1 MPIGRGL
8 KDMFEGMGK
17 LASSKDEAEEK
28 FKEEMARMG
37 AFFAVAQG
45 DKNPI
50 EVYQQIKN
58 YKPPT
63 PPAEAIQSADPAQ
76 QMQNFTQRAGQPPQ
90 GLPPRQIDPI
100 TSAGFKTDP
109 AVDAY
114 RQRKML
120 MGLEGQEEQAKATI
134 KGEAK
139 KQEAI
144 QKASGNFG
152 RVASAMKQYADYYS
166 GALEEGGA
174 GNLYKREKGKLF
186 TQQIGGGV
194 GEQLTETGKL
204 FGQRAELSLSMVPIL
219 TNQNRFMTS
228 IMDYINQSLPQGHEG
243 KKLARGKF
251 EQTLLNQF
259 ATTKVLTRLGF
270 DPEIKEDVA
279 KLDGMDDNEA
289 AALAKQVIS
298 LSKAYT
304 LSAEEKKEFEAI
316 RDDVLGS
323 LMDGKKKEK
332 SFSNL
337 WSE

>member
-1 MPIGRGL
+1 MVKNWSDYFSQAFISSREAGL
-8 KDMFEGMGK
+8 KGK
-17 LASSKDEAEEK
+17 TDIKDEMLLALFKKSLDDTGVPPPVDPKQAFEESISP
-28 FKEEMARMG
+28 FMRAGSPVTSLGR
-37 AFFAVAQG
+37 
-45 DKNPI
+45 
-50 EVYQQIKN
+50 
-58 YKPPT
+58 PT
-63 PPAEAIQSADPAQ
+63 PPPLDKNISLAMGKPSSDPIAQEKYEQDKWLWQ
-76 QMQNFTQRAGQPPQ
+76 QMVSKG
-90 GLPPRQIDPI
+90 I
-100 TSAGFKTDP
+100 TAES
-109 AVDAY
+109 
-114 RQRKML
+114 
-120 MGLEGQEEQAKATI
+120 EQAKATI

-186 TQQIGGGV
+186 TQKIGGGV
-194 GEQLTETGKL
+194 GEQLAETGKL

-243 KKLARGKF
+243 KNLARGKF

-270 DPEIKEDVA
+270 DPETKEDVA
-279 KLDGMDDNEA
+279 KLDSMDDNEA

-323 LMDGKKKEK
+323 LMDGKKKEQ